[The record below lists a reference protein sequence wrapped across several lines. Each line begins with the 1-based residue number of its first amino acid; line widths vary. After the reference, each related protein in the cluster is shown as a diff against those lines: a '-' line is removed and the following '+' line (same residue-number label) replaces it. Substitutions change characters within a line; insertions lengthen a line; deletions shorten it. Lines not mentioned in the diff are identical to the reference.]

1 MSYRRAVN
9 PEVTHERLHVC
20 TCYKAHWG
28 EWEWVMAFEIFPKEQ
43 LIRWGLAALERE
55 LGTNKRAHWILIQN
69 WFFFQK
75 HTYLNKVFLFL
86 HAIWTYLYAIQL
98 FCLSTYHFC
107 ILIAVTSKT
116 TCTFSVFPSHQQN
129 CFDFLSSFFSMSTL
143 TAYGRSQARA
153 WIWAAAAATLDPLT
167 HSAPG

>member
-1 MSYRRAVN
+1 MLQSALGGVGVGHGFWDLPQRTVN
-9 PEVTHERLHVC
+9 SLRLSC
-20 TCYKAHWG
+20 FGKRIG
-28 EWEWVMAFEIFPKEQ
+28 DQQKSPLNSDSK
-43 LIRWGLAALERE
+43 LI
-55 LGTNKRAHWILIQN
+55 
-69 WFFFQK
+69 FFQK

-129 CFDFLSSFFSMSTL
+129 CFDFLSSFFSVSTL
-143 TAYGRSQARA
+143 TAYGRPQARD
-153 WIWAAAAATLDPLT
+153 WIWATAAATLDPLT
-167 HSAPG
+167 HNAPG